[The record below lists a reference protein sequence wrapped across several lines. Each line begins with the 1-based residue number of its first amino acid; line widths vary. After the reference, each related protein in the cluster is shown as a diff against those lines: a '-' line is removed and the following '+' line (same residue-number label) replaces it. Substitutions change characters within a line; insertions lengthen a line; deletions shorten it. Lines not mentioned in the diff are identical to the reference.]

1 MCYCTESYQAI
12 LCILVQSVMHTANH
26 LCLQIIILSTVSK
39 THPGFTSCT
48 DLLILLGI
56 AACNSVT
63 ALVTGLGCV
72 QQQHCACTVTGV
84 VRRLSE
90 NGALSP
96 ADSLT
101 PAASG
106 TLDGM
111 SEVDRKQRE
120 LYTRQQQLLREQ
132 RTADQEKLLATI
144 SGLLVAQ
151 LNPCRSELLNPL
163 ITGNEQLIMVTQSMR
178 F

>member
-1 MCYCTESYQAI
+1 
-12 LCILVQSVMHTANH
+12 
-26 LCLQIIILSTVSK
+26 
-39 THPGFTSCT
+39 
-48 DLLILLGI
+48 
-56 AACNSVT
+56 
-63 ALVTGLGCV
+63 
-72 QQQHCACTVTGV
+72 
-84 VRRLSE
+84 
-90 NGALSP
+90 
-96 ADSLT
+96 
-101 PAASG
+101 
-106 TLDGM
+106 M

-163 ITGNEQLIMVTQSMR
+163 ITGNEQLIMVTQSMS